1 MGLVEVG
8 VGLIP
13 GGGGCFGLLHN
24 LQHSG
29 PDIDPTVYLREAFM
43 TSGMAKVA
51 TSAEEARQLG
61 FLKVGDRLTM
71 DRDELIAAAK
81 ARALGMA
88 RSDYRPPRARQ
99 LKVAG
104 QSGYATLYG
113 ALWGMQD
120 AGQISEYD
128 LRLVGLARVLSG
140 GEVAAGTVVTESRF
154 LELEQRVSISVA
166 QKTMDRIQYMLM
178 NNKPLN

>member
-1 MGLVEVG
+1 
-8 VGLIP
+8 
-13 GGGGCFGLLHN
+13 
-24 LQHSG
+24 
-29 PDIDPTVYLREAFM
+29 M
-43 TSGMAKVA
+43 TIGMAKVA

-128 LRLVGLARVLSG
+128 LRVGQGLARVLSG

-154 LELEQRVSISVA
+154 LELEQEEFLSLCGE

-178 NNKPLN
+178 NNKPLRN